1 MILDDRQ
8 TDRGQLLCFSSLSEF
23 LYILAH
29 QTEGPIQTGLLK
41 LTFSFSHLVFQQ
53 INCSVTSYKLGN

>member
-1 MILDDRQ
+1 M
-8 TDRGQLLCFSSLSEF
+8 TDRLIEVSYFVSHLFLSF
-23 LYILAH
+23 FIFWLIKLK
-29 QTEGPIQTGLLK
+29 GPYKQDPLK